1 MIETERLLMRPF
13 GADDAELLNQLYS
26 NEEIMRYMPFDLE
39 DMEASRA
46 RLERILRDWQ
56 ADPVMNYEFAVIR
69 KDTGEKIGRS
79 HIQIDADTDT
89 GMVGWLLLE
98 KEWDKGY
105 ATEMTA
111 ALITYCFD
119 VLGLHRVNALCHP
132 DNIRSRRVLEKFMRQ
147 EAHYR
152 EKCRYVKQ
160 RIVSWR
166 DELEYAVLKTE
177 APRP

>member
-39 DMEASRA
+39 DLEASRA

-98 KEWDKGY
+98 KNGTR
-105 ATEMTA
+105 AM
-111 ALITYCFD
+111 
-119 VLGLHRVNALCHP
+119 P
-132 DNIRSRRVLEKFMRQ
+132 RR
-147 EAHYR
+147 
-152 EKCRYVKQ
+152 
-160 RIVSWR
+160 
-166 DELEYAVLKTE
+166 
-177 APRP
+177 